1 MELKKKTEQE
11 KSVNEEKKIEAEEIA
26 FEDLRKITGAGSEW
40 DDVPPID
47 EHPYDPETI
56 KKT

>member
-1 MELKKKTEQE
+1 MELKKKTALEA
-11 KSVNEEKKIEAEEIA
+11 VVGEEKKTEMEEVA

-40 DDVPPID
+40 DDVPPVD
-47 EHPYDPETI
+47 EHPYDPDTI

>member
-1 MELKKKTEQE
+1 METKKDKKALETVAEEVKTEMKE
-11 KSVNEEKKIEAEEIA
+11 VA
-26 FEDLRKITGAGSEW
+26 FEDLKKITGAGSEW

-47 EHPYDPETI
+47 EHPYDPDTI

>member
-40 DDVPPID
+40 DGVPPVE